1 MNLWQTHQET
11 LIAAC
16 YQTSG
21 PIIELGTGDGSTP
34 LLHSTFPE
42 RLIISVDTKIE
53 WLQKFFYLASQR
65 HFFML
70 VKDFTHF
77 ELPVQHAGVLFI
89 DSAPAE
95 QRPMCINRFA
105 SMADLIVVHD
115 TELQTLDIVG
125 EIALTS
131 SSMYGSTNA
140 MRIGPQSSASHNLSN
155 FNEI

>member
-115 TELQTLDIVG
+115 TELPDPGYCWGNCFDQFKHVWIDKRYENWTTVV
-125 EIALTS
+125 S
-131 SSMYGSTNA
+131 
-140 MRIGPQSSASHNLSN
+140 QSQPFKLQ
-155 FNEI
+155 